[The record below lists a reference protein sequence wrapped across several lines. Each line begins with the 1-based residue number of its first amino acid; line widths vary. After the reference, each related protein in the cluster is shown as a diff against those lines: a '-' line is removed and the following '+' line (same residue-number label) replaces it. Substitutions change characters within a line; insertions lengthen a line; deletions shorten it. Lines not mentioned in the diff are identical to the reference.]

1 MRFLS
6 RLSKLFLFLIV
17 AGVAALFGYQAY
29 LSYNNPYVTQST
41 HTITVRDSYSATA
54 LILRDETVIPKVNQ
68 GTVSYLF
75 EGVAKVTKDMP
86 VAEIYDSYDQ
96 VLLKHQIAR
105 LSEEIAVVDE
115 ADDPGVTEVSNL
127 ETINKLILT
136 QVSNLGNVTR
146 SGVVGS
152 VSDIKNELTKQ
163 LSKKQVVVGQAE
175 NFNERLMELTMER
188 SVMEAEFSRVEPE
201 LVSSP
206 DGGYFI
212 GFTDG
217 YESSLVT
224 EYADSMTLDIFDMFI
239 AGQNQGVADPTKNIG
254 KVITNYNWYVAYPIP
269 KELEKEFGVGYKYD
283 LNFLNIGVNNVEA
296 TVTNIISEE
305 EADRSLVIFKSNLM
319 SDELAS
325 VRFPEIEVVFRSYKG
340 LQVPLEAVRI
350 PDGYQGVYIKEA
362 NVIRFR
368 KIVPLYQTDSYII
381 SEIDQTDRDRLQ
393 LFDTMFLSQKGVE
406 EGKILE

>member
-1 MRFLS
+1 MRFIS
-6 RLSKLFLFLIV
+6 KLSKVFLFLIV
-17 AGVAALFGYQAY
+17 VGVAALFGYQAY
-29 LSYNNPYVTQST
+29 LSYSNPYVTQSA

-54 LILRDETVIPKVNQ
+54 LILRDETVIPKVNE

-75 EGVAKVTKDMP
+75 EGVEKVTKDMP

-105 LSEEIAVVDE
+105 LNDEIAVVDE

-127 ETINKLILT
+127 ETINKLILA

-152 VSDIKNELTKQ
+152 VTDIKNELTKQ

-175 NFNERLMELTMER
+175 NFYTRVAELARER
-188 SVMEAEFSRVEPE
+188 SLLEVEFNQAEPE
-201 LVSSP
+201 IVSSP
-206 DGGYFI
+206 EGGYFI

-224 EYADSMTLDIFDMFI
+224 DYAENMTLELFDMFME
-239 AGQNQGVADPTKNIG
+239 GQNQGVADPTKNIG

-269 KELEKEFGVGYKYD
+269 KDLEKEFGVGYSYD

-296 TVTNIISEE
+296 TVTEIISDE

-340 LQVPLEAVRI
+340 LQVPIEAVRI

-368 KIVPLYQTDSYII
+368 KIVPLYQTDAYVI
-381 SEIDQTDRDRLQ
+381 SEIDQTDRERLQ

>member
-6 RLSKLFLFLIV
+6 RLSRTFLILLV
-17 AGVAALFGYQAY
+17 AAVIALFGYQAY
-29 LSYNNPYVTQST
+29 LSYNNPYVTQSA

-54 LILRDETVIPKVNQ
+54 LILRDETVIPKVNE
-68 GTVSYLF
+68 GTVSFLF
-75 EGVAKVTKDMP
+75 EGVEKVTKDMP
-86 VAEIYDSYDQ
+86 VAEIYDSYDM
-96 VLLKHQIAR
+96 VLLKHKIAR
-105 LSEEIAVVDE
+105 LSDEIAVVDE

-127 ETINKLILT
+127 ETINKQILT
-136 QVSNLGNVTR
+136 QVSKLGNVTR

-152 VSDIKNELTKQ
+152 VIDIKNEMTKQ

-175 NFNERLMELTMER
+175 NFDARVAQLTMER
-188 SVMEAEFSRVEPE
+188 SVLETEFSQADPE
-201 LVSSP
+201 IVTSP
-206 DGGYFI
+206 ESGYFI

-224 EYADSMTLDIFDMFI
+224 EYAENMTLELFDMFME
-239 AGQNQGVADPTKNIG
+239 GQNQGVADPTRNIG

-269 KELEKEFGVGYKYD
+269 KELEKEFRIGYSYD

-296 TVTNIISEE
+296 TVTEVISEKE
-305 EADRSLVIFKSNLM
+305 EDRCIVIFKSNLM

-325 VRFPEIEVVFRSYKG
+325 VRFPEIEIVFRSYKG
-340 LQVPLEAVRI
+340 LEVPLEAVRI

-368 KIVPLYQTDSYII
+368 KIVPLYQTDEYIV
-381 SEIDQTDRDRLQ
+381 SEIDMTDRERLQ